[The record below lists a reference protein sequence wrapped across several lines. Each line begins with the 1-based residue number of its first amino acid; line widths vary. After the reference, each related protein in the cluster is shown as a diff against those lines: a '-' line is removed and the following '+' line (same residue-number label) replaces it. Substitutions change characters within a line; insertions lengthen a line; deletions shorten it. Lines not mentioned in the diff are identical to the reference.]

1 MIRIEYRQNGSNC
14 KCVACLLH
22 SRVMSDN
29 ALSRSA
35 GQEAPPAWTT
45 YVALAAAVLFWGVSF
60 VATKV
65 ALGSL
70 PPSAYMLL
78 RFAVASVPF
87 GIMLAFRPLPRL
99 PMRVHVRLALV
110 ALFEPGLYFILE
122 TEGLARTS
130 AAKASIIIAAIPVV
144 VAIASR
150 VLLRERMPR
159 RAAVGGAASL
169 VGVAVLVLAD
179 PAAGIDRLVARTGDL
194 LVLGAVVAATFYML
208 TVRSIHTE
216 VSTFHITALQVLY
229 GTAFF
234 SVYFLMVRPEVVW
247 GSISLE
253 AVAALAFLVIF
264 ATIAAFF
271 AYNYALSKVTAGQAA
286 VTLNGIPVVTAI
298 TAWVVLGERLTLLQ
312 MGGGLLVLAGVT
324 VANVTVRRRRS
335 TA

>member
-1 MIRIEYRQNGSNC
+1 
-14 KCVACLLH
+14 
-22 SRVMSDN
+22 MSDN

-35 GQEAPPAWTT
+35 GRQAPPAWTT

-65 ALGSL
+65 VLDSL
-70 PPSAYMLL
+70 LPSAYMLI
-78 RFAVASVPF
+78 RFALASIPF
-87 GIMLAFRPLPRL
+87 GIMLIFRPLPRL
-99 PMRVHVRLALV
+99 PMRVHIRLALL
-110 ALFEPGLYFILE
+110 ALFEPGFYFILE

-144 VAIASR
+144 VAVASR

-159 RAAVGGAASL
+159 RAAVGAAASL

-179 PAAGIDRLVARTGDL
+179 PAAGIDRLVARTGDFF
-194 LVLGAVVAATFYML
+194 VLGAVVAATFYML
-208 TVRSIHTE
+208 VVRSIHTE

-234 SVYFLMVRPEVVW
+234 GVYFLIVRPPVAW
-247 GSISLE
+247 GSISPE
-253 AVAALAFLVIF
+253 AIAALAFLVAF

-298 TAWVVLGERLTLLQ
+298 TAWVILGERLTIAQ
-312 MGGGLLVLAGVT
+312 MAGGLLVLAGVT
-324 VANVTVRRRRS
+324 VANATIRRRS
-335 TA
+335 ATA